1 MEELGMSRIMKIQ
14 VGDKEY
20 KLGYPTRKDAKIAE
34 ANGVDIVNN
43 GGKMITL
50 NDKLFF
56 TGLLANHPSTTEYEA
71 IGIMEAYKKEGG
83 DINEVINFLT
93 EEYMAFFYSS
103 EEEKIKK
110 RAKII
115 EM

>member
-1 MEELGMSRIMKIQ
+1 MEELVRSKIMKIQ

-34 ANGVDIVNN
+34 ANGVDLVNN
-43 GGKMITL
+43 GGKLITL

-56 TGLLANHPSTTEYEA
+56 TGLLANHPSMTEYEA
-71 IGIMEAYKKEGG
+71 IGIMEAYKQEGG
-83 DINEVINFLT
+83 DVDEIIKFLT
-93 EEYMAFFYSS
+93 EEYMAFLKSP

-110 RAKII
+110 KAKII